1 MVAKLDLQQLLR
13 GTAPRVTPLRTAVRD
28 PVHAHRRAGTDAI
41 GRAARR
47 DLPDVLHEALH
58 ESLRPLTGAAL
69 SPTATDDHG
78 FSLDAFSG
86 DEADVIP
93 WGRCSQCPS
102 SS

>member
-1 MVAKLDLQQLLR
+1 VVAKLDLQQLLR

-28 PVHAHRRAGTDAI
+28 PVHAHRRAGTDPI

-47 DLPDVLHEALH
+47 DLPDVLHEA
-58 ESLRPLTGAAL
+58 LRPLTGAAL

-78 FSLDAFSG
+78 FSLDVFSG

-93 WGRCSQCPS
+93 WGRCPQCPS